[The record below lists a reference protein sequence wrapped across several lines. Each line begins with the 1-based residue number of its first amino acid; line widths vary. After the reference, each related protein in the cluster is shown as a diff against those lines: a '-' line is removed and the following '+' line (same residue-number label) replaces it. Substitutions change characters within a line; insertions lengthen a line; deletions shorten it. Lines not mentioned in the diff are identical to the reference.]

1 MPTPPGPILF
11 RHLSVFQRLLVG
23 TLLIVAFSII
33 LGYSTLSLMRDMAED
48 ANTVY
53 RHTFIATSSLQQAKE
68 SVERMRA
75 AMREQ
80 IIEVDEA
87 IKAEQ
92 VATLRR
98 EERLFHDCM
107 EAVRA
112 NFRGD
117 PALIDALVSRY
128 DDFLS
133 MRDSAMALAEN
144 REIQEAWRLTESSPQ
159 NPADLLL
166 HAIDELMHAARSTAE
181 HFFQSSVAENRT
193 TLFKAI
199 AAYGLFC
206 AMVVAITYLVSWS
219 IRRRL
224 LALTGCVKALADG
237 DLDVQVPYGEER
249 NEMGAMARSLEV
261 LRGVSRQMEQQ
272 RWIKAQMSET
282 ATALQQAGDLDSFGQ
297 RLAAV
302 AAQVSGAPYA
312 ALYVPNDDG
321 VHLDLVASL
330 GGIIGGP
337 PASIPKNGGLVGRCA
352 TTRAPVELTPPQGET
367 LRFAT
372 GLGDVHP
379 ASLRAYPLL
388 LGERLLG
395 VLELATLGPLPPRA
409 ATLLED
415 MLPMAALSQEV
426 LERNLHTRS
435 LLEQT
440 RTQATE
446 LEESRELLRRSEAF
460 FRAVFETAG
469 IGIVSERRGLGIDRS
484 NPAFSDFIGI
494 SESEL
499 RGRNLE
505 DFFHPDDR
513 EALDALLGRLD
524 PDRLEY
530 AHPHIGNP
538 EHDGQDSGSPDPARS
553 TITVRAEHRY
563 LRPDG
568 EVRWADVR
576 CALIGDRDV
585 TPRRVTLISDI
596 TELKE
601 QQTELKDTEAWY
613 RGIVHSAPDAMVV
626 VDGEGSIVLCNP
638 QLERLLGYETGE
650 LTGHMVEE
658 FLPEEVRERH
668 VRLRSHFLAS
678 PLQVIGHEREVVGVR
693 KDGTRLPLE
702 ISLSKLPP
710 SDRHPMSACAAL
722 RDISIRK
729 RTEAELRRAK
739 EMAEEATRLK
749 SDFLANMSHEIRTPM
764 NAIIGMAHLALKT
777 ELDPRQADYVRKIRA
792 SGQHLLGILNDIL
805 DFSKIEAGKLTVE
818 NTEFELETVLDTV
831 ANLVSEKAASK
842 GLEFV
847 LDVAADVP
855 PMLLGDPLRLGQIL
869 INYANNAVKFTEH
882 GEIVVRV
889 ETLETG
895 DADVL
900 LRFAVRDTGIGL
912 TDEQKARLFVS
923 FQQADTSTTRKYGGT
938 GLGLAIAR
946 KLAGLMGGD
955 VGVDSTPGG
964 GSTFWFTARLGLGAG
979 RRALLPRIDLRGLR
993 VLVVDDNPQAR
1004 MVLAHMLEGMT
1015 FRPVMADGGE
1025 SALRL
1030 LREARD
1036 SDTPFGMVFL
1046 DWQMPGMDGLE
1057 TARNIRAL
1065 APDLPVAIV
1074 TAHGREEI
1082 FAASEG
1088 VGVAAVLVKP
1098 VQPSL
1103 LFDTVMRLLG
1113 AVHPAPRAAVP
1124 PPDTRPA
1131 MLDGVRGARVLL
1143 VEDNE
1148 LNREV
1153 ALGLLAEAGLAPDA
1167 AEDGAQAVRM
1177 VSEGAYDLVLMD
1189 VQMPVMDGYEAT
1201 RTIRRTLGADSL
1213 PIVAMTANAMQ
1224 GDREACLAAGM
1235 NDHVAKP
1242 IDPDDLFAALI
1253 RWLPRRGGAEA
1264 RGETERNGTA
1274 DTPPIPHPLIPRPL
1288 GTGDARSVL
1297 DPEAGLR
1304 RVLGKQATY
1313 HTLLR
1318 RFVSQH
1324 ADAATRIAALIQ
1336 SGDTASATREAHTL
1350 KGVAGTLGARTVQAQ
1365 AADLETAL
1373 RHEAPAGRA
1382 EAVLALLR
1390 ISLEEAVRAMHG
1402 LLDDVRP
1409 GPGDTDAQEVPQDAD
1424 GNAPD
1429 AGPDAPAGPD
1439 GGLAGADMASVDVA
1453 GDGVAGGV
1461 PHALP
1466 DGLSEALLDRLETL
1480 IEEDDS
1486 EAVDIFNTH
1495 AETLRVALG
1504 QATVADM
1511 GKALRGFEFE
1521 AALEMLRSAR
1531 PARDG

>member
-1 MPTPPGPILF
+1 MPTLTGPMLF
-11 RHLSVFQRLLVG
+11 RHLSVFQRLLLG
-23 TLLIVAFSII
+23 TLLIVAFSIA
-33 LGYSTLSLMRDMAED
+33 LGYSTLTLLHGMAED
-48 ANTVY
+48 ADTVY

-68 SVERMRA
+68 SVERMRS

-92 VATLRR
+92 MTILRR
-98 EERLFHDCM
+98 EERLFHDGLD
-107 EAVRA
+107 ALRA

-117 PALIDALVSRY
+117 PALIEAMARRY

-133 MRDSAMALAEN
+133 MRDRAMALAEN

-159 NPADLLL
+159 NPADRLL
-166 HAIDELMHAARSTAE
+166 ASIDELMQAARSTAE

-193 TLFKAI
+193 MLIKAV
-199 AAYGLFC
+199 AAYALFC
-206 AMVVAITYLVSWS
+206 GMVIVITYLVSWA

-224 LALTGCVKALADG
+224 LALTGCVQALADG

-282 ATALQQAGDLDSFGQ
+282 ATALQQAGDLHAFGQ
-297 RLAAV
+297 RLTTLS
-302 AAQVSGAPYA
+302 AQMANAPYA

-330 GGIIGGP
+330 GGVSGGP
-337 PASIPKNGGLVGRCA
+337 PDNLPKGDGLVGRCA
-352 TTRAPVELTPPQGET
+352 VTRAPVELTPPTGET
-367 LRFAT
+367 LRFTT
-372 GLGDVHP
+372 GLGEVEP
-379 ASLRAYPLL
+379 ASLRAYPLM

-409 ATLLED
+409 VTLFED

-426 LERNLHTRS
+426 LERNLHTRG

-440 RTQATE
+440 RSQASE
-446 LEESRELLRRSEAF
+446 LEESRELLRRSESF

-469 IGIVSERRGLGIDRS
+469 IGIVSERRGLGIDRA
-484 NPAFSDFIGI
+484 NPAFIDFIGV
-494 SESEL
+494 SEPEL
-499 RGRNLE
+499 RGRDLE

-513 EALDALLGRLD
+513 TALQALLQRLD
-524 PDRLEY
+524 PD
-530 AHPHIGNP
+530 APP
-538 EHDGQDSGSPDPARS
+538 PASQVPDGQAPNGQDHARGV
-553 TITVRAEHRY
+553 ITVRAEHRY

-576 CALIGDRDV
+576 CALIGDEDV
-585 TPRRVTLISDI
+585 TPRRVTLINDI

-601 QQTELKDTEAWY
+601 QQAELKETEAWY

-626 VDGEGSIVLCNP
+626 ADGDGRIVLCNP
-638 QLERLLGYETGE
+638 QLERLLGYEAGE
-650 LTGHMVEE
+650 LTGRLVED
-658 FLPEEVRERH
+658 FLPEELRERH
-668 VRLRSHFLAS
+668 VALRNDFLVS
-678 PLQVIGHEREVVGVR
+678 PLKVIGHEREVVGVR

-702 ISLSKLPP
+702 ISLSKLPASERYP
-710 SDRHPMSACAAL
+710 VSACGAL
-722 RDISIRK
+722 RDISLRK
-729 RTEAELRRAK
+729 QSEAELRRAK
-739 EMAEEATRLK
+739 EMAEEATQLK

-777 ELDPRQADYVRKIRA
+777 DLDPRQTDYVRKIRA

-805 DFSKIEAGKLTVE
+805 DFSKIEAGKLAVE

-831 ANLVSEKAASK
+831 ANLVSEKAAAK

-847 LDVAADVP
+847 LDVASGVP
-855 PMLLGDPLRLGQIL
+855 PVLRGDPLRLGQIL

-882 GEIVVRV
+882 GEVVV
-889 ETLETG
+889 HVATLEKG
-895 DADVL
+895 ENDVL
-900 LRFAVRDTGIGL
+900 LRLAVRDTGIGL
-912 TDEQKARLFVS
+912 TPEQKERLFVS

-938 GLGLAIAR
+938 GLGLAIAK
-946 KLAGLMGGD
+946 KLADLMGGE

-964 GSTFWFTARLGLGAG
+964 GSTFWFTARLGLGSG
-979 RRALLPRIDLRGLR
+979 RRPLVPRIDLRGLR

-1015 FRPVMADGGE
+1015 FRTAEADGGE
-1025 SALRL
+1025 AALQL
-1030 LREARD
+1030 LQEAQA
-1036 SDTPFGMVFL
+1036 SNTPFGMVFL

-1057 TARNIRAL
+1057 TARHIRAL
-1065 APDLPVAIV
+1065 SPDLPMAIV

-1088 VGVAAVLVKP
+1088 VGVDAVLVKP

-1103 LFDTVMRLLG
+1103 LFDTTMRLLG
-1113 AVHPAPRAAVP
+1113 AVHPTPRASAQ

-1131 MLDGVRGARVLL
+1131 MLDGVQGARVLL

-1153 ALGLLAEAGLAPDA
+1153 ALGLLAEAGLVPDA

-1177 VSEGAYDLVLMD
+1177 VMEGHYDLVLMD

-1201 RTIRRTLGADSL
+1201 RTIRRTLGADLL

-1253 RWLPRRGGAEA
+1253 RWLPKRGDSPATPHPA
-1264 RGETERNGTA
+1264 PA
-1274 DTPPIPHPLIPRPL
+1274 SSTPPPDPASAQE
-1288 GTGDARSVL
+1288 DARHIL

-1304 RVLGKQATY
+1304 RVLGKQGTY
-1313 HTLLR
+1313 HTLLH

-1324 ADAATRIAALIQ
+1324 ADAATRIAGFIA
-1336 SGDTASATREAHTL
+1336 SGDGTSATREAHTL
-1350 KGVAGTLGARTVQAQ
+1350 KGVAGTLGARNVQAR
-1365 AADLETAL
+1365 AAELEAAL
-1373 RHEAPAGRA
+1373 RHAAPAERRSQVL
-1382 EAVLALLR
+1382 AVLGD
-1390 ISLEEAVRAMHG
+1390 SLDEAVRAMRR
-1402 LLDDVRP
+1402 LLDDARP
-1409 GPGDTDAQEVPQDAD
+1409 VSGGMAAGPGSVEHGPAGSAAASRAAPAQGNTLPGSTGPNDAQ
-1424 GNAPD
+1424 
-1429 AGPDAPAGPD
+1429 PA
-1439 GGLAGADMASVDVA
+1439 VT
-1453 GDGVAGGV
+1453 
-1461 PHALP
+1461 LP
-1466 DGLSEALLDRLETL
+1466 DGALLDDTLLDRLEMF
-1480 IEEDDS
+1480 IEDDDS
-1486 EAVDIFNTH
+1486 EAVDLFNTH
-1495 AETLRVALG
+1495 AEALRAALG
-1504 QATVADM
+1504 SPVVDEM
-1511 GKALRGFEFE
+1511 GEALRAFEFE
-1521 AALEMLRSAR
+1521 RALEMLRLAR
-1531 PARDG
+1531 AGHTA

>member
-1 MPTPPGPILF
+1 MSTIPGPMLF
-11 RHLSVFQRLLVG
+11 RHLSVFQRLLIG
-23 TLLIVAFSII
+23 TLLIVAFSIA
-33 LGYSTLSLMRDMAED
+33 LGYGTLRLMRGMAED
-48 ANTVY
+48 ADTVY
-53 RHTFIATSSLQQAKE
+53 RHTFIATSRLQQAKE
-68 SVERMRA
+68 SVERIRA
-75 AMREQ
+75 TMREQ
-80 IIEVDEA
+80 IIEVDET

-107 EAVRA
+107 DAVRA

-117 PALIDALVSRY
+117 PALVDAMESRY

-133 MRDSAMALAEN
+133 MRDRAMVLAEN
-144 REIQEAWRLTESSPQ
+144 REIQEAWRLTESSPR
-159 NPADLLL
+159 NPADRLLL
-166 HAIDELMHAARSTAE
+166 SMDELMHAARDTAE
-181 HFFQSSVAENRT
+181 QFFQASVAQNR
-193 TLFKAI
+193 AI
-199 AAYGLFC
+199 LARAMAAYALFC
-206 AMVVAITYLVSWS
+206 AMVIAITYLVSWT

-224 LALTGCVKALADG
+224 LALTGCVKSLADG
-237 DLDVQVPYGEER
+237 DLDVRVPYGEER

-282 ATALQQAGDLDSFGQ
+282 ATALQQAGDLPSFGQ

-302 AAQVSGAPYA
+302 AAHVAGAPYA
-312 ALYVPNDDG
+312 ALYVPGEDG
-321 VHLDLVASL
+321 AHLDLVASL
-330 GGIIGGP
+330 GGIAGGP
-337 PASIPKNGGLVGRCA
+337 PARAPMDGSLVGRCA
-352 TTRAPVELTPPQGET
+352 ATRTPVDLTPPAGGT
-367 LRFAT
+367 LRFST
-372 GLGDVHP
+372 GLGDMEP

-388 LGERLLG
+388 LGDRLLS

-409 ATLLED
+409 ATLFED
-415 MLPMAALSQEV
+415 ILPMAALSQEV

-440 RTQATE
+440 RTQANE

-469 IGIVSERRGLGIDRS
+469 IGIVSEGRGRGIDRA
-484 NPAFSDFIGI
+484 NPAFTDFIGI
-494 SESEL
+494 GEPEL
-499 RGRNLE
+499 LGRDLE

-513 EALDALLGRLD
+513 AAVEALLGRLTS
-524 PDRLEY
+524 
-530 AHPHIGNP
+530 
-538 EHDGQDSGSPDPARS
+538 DGPAPAA
-553 TITVRAEHRY
+553 VRAEHRY

-576 CALIGDRDV
+576 CALISDRHID
-585 TPRRVTLISDI
+585 PRRVTLINDI

-626 VDGEGSIVLCNP
+626 IDSAGRIVLCNP
-638 QLERLLGYETGE
+638 QFERLLGYETGE
-650 LTGHMVEE
+650 LTGHLVEE
-658 FLPEEVRERH
+658 FLPAELRDRH
-668 VRLRSHFLAS
+668 VALRNRFLAS
-678 PLQVIGHEREVVGVR
+678 PLRVIGHEREVTGVR
-693 KDGTRLPLE
+693 KDGARLPLE

-710 SDRHPMSACAAL
+710 SERHPVSACAAL

-777 ELDPRQADYVRKIRA
+777 ELDPRQAGYVRKIRA
-792 SGQHLLGILNDIL
+792 AGQHLLGILNDIL

-831 ANLVSEKAASK
+831 ANLVSEKATAK

-855 PMLLGDPLRLGQIL
+855 PVLRGDPLRLGQIL
-869 INYANNAVKFTEH
+869 INYANNAVKFTER
-882 GEIVVRV
+882 GEIVVHV
-889 ETLETG
+889 ETLERG
-895 DADVL
+895 DDDAL

-912 TDEQKARLFVS
+912 TPEQKARLFVS

-946 KLAGLMGGD
+946 KLADLMGGD
-955 VGVDSTPGG
+955 VGVDSAPGQ

-979 RRALLPRIDLRGLR
+979 RRQLVPRIDLRGLR

-1004 MVLAHMLEGMT
+1004 TVLAQMLEGMT
-1015 FRPVMADGGE
+1015 FRPAEADGGE
-1025 SALRL
+1025 AALRL
-1030 LREARD
+1030 LREAEA
-1036 SDTPFGMVFL
+1036 SGAPFGMVFL

-1057 TARNIRAL
+1057 TARQIRSQ
-1065 APDLPVAIV
+1065 APGLPVAIV
-1074 TAHGREEI
+1074 TAYGREEI
-1082 FAASEG
+1082 FAASES
-1088 VGVAAVLVKP
+1088 VGVQAVLVKP

-1103 LFDTVMRLLG
+1103 LFDTAMRLLG
-1113 AVHPAPRAAVP
+1113 GAHASPRAAAP
-1124 PPDTRPA
+1124 PPGARPA
-1131 MLDGVRGARVLL
+1131 MLEGVQGARVLL
-1143 VEDNE
+1143 AEDNE

-1153 ALGLLAEAGLAPDA
+1153 ALGLLAEAGLAVDA

-1177 VSEGAYDLVLMD
+1177 VMEGGYGLVLMD

-1201 RTIRRTLGADSL
+1201 RAIRRTLDADRL

-1242 IDPDDLFAALI
+1242 IDPDELFAALI
-1253 RWLPRRGGAEA
+1253 RWLPRRTGA
-1264 RGETERNGTA
+1264 
-1274 DTPPIPHPLIPRPL
+1274 TPPDSAPAGQDGIRDI
-1288 GTGDARSVL
+1288 L

-1313 HTLLR
+1313 RALLR

-1324 ADAATRIAALIQ
+1324 ADAAARIAGLME
-1336 SGDTASATREAHTL
+1336 SGDGASATREAHTL
-1350 KGVAGTLGARTVQAQ
+1350 KGMAGTLGARAVQAH
-1365 AADLETAL
+1365 AEELESAL
-1373 RHEAPAGRA
+1373 RHEAPAERA
-1382 EAVLALLR
+1382 AQVLAALGAALDE
-1390 ISLEEAVRAMHG
+1390 SVRAMRR
-1402 LLDDVRP
+1402 LLDSAPPAPEGAEP
-1409 GPGDTDAQEVPQDAD
+1409 GAEAEST
-1424 GNAPD
+1424 
-1429 AGPDAPAGPD
+1429 
-1439 GGLAGADMASVDVA
+1439 
-1453 GDGVAGGV
+1453 GDGAPGQPVQM
-1461 PHALP
+1461 
-1466 DGLSEALLDRLETL
+1466 DDTLLDRLETL

-1486 EAVDIFNTH
+1486 EAVDLFNAH
-1495 AETLRVALG
+1495 AEALRAALG
-1504 QATVADM
+1504 QATVARM
-1511 GKALRGFEFE
+1511 GEALRAFEFE
-1521 AALEMLRSAR
+1521 TALEMLRAAR
-1531 PARDG
+1531 PTRDG

>member
-1 MPTPPGPILF
+1 MSTLPGPMLF
-11 RHLSVFQRLLVG
+11 RHLSVFQRLLLG
-23 TLLIVAFSII
+23 TLLIVAFSIA
-33 LGYSTLSLMRDMAED
+33 LGYSTLTLLHGMAED
-48 ANTVY
+48 ADTVY

-68 SVERMRA
+68 SVERMRS

-80 IIEVDEA
+80 IIEVDDA

-92 VATLRR
+92 MATLRR

-107 EAVRA
+107 GAVRA

-117 PALIDALVSRY
+117 PALIEAMARRY

-133 MRDSAMALAEN
+133 MRDRAMALAEN

-159 NPADLLL
+159 NPADRLL
-166 HAIDELMHAARSTAE
+166 ASIDELMQAARSTAE

-193 TLFKAI
+193 MLFKAV
-199 AAYGLFC
+199 AAYALFC
-206 AMVVAITYLVSWS
+206 GMVIVITYLVSWA

-282 ATALQQAGDLDSFGQ
+282 ATALQQAGDLHAFGQ
-297 RLAAV
+297 RLTV
-302 AAQVSGAPYA
+302 LSAQMANAPYA

-321 VHLDLVASL
+321 MHLDLVASL
-330 GGIIGGP
+330 GGVSGGP
-337 PASIPKNGGLVGRCA
+337 PASLPKGDGLVGRCA
-352 TTRAPVELTPPQGET
+352 VTRAPVNLTPPEGET
-367 LRFAT
+367 LRFTT
-372 GLGDVHP
+372 GLGEVEP
-379 ASLRAYPLL
+379 ASLRAYPLM

-395 VLELATLGPLPPRA
+395 VLELATLGPLSPRA
-409 ATLLED
+409 ATLFED

-440 RTQATE
+440 RTQANE

-469 IGIVSERRGLGIDRS
+469 IGIVSERRGLGIDRA
-484 NPAFSDFIGI
+484 NPAFSDFIGV
-494 SESEL
+494 SEPEL
-499 RGRNLE
+499 RGRDLE
-505 DFFHPDDR
+505 DFFHPDDSAAL
-513 EALDALLGRLD
+513 EALLQ
-524 PDRLEY
+524 RLEPDDL
-530 AHPHIGNP
+530 APGGRAP
-538 EHDGQDSGSPDPARS
+538 GGQDHARGV
-553 TITVRAEHRY
+553 ITVRAEHRY

-576 CALIGDRDV
+576 CALIGDEDV
-585 TPRRVTLISDI
+585 TPRRVTLINDI

-601 QQTELKDTEAWY
+601 QQAELKETEAWY

-626 VDGEGSIVLCNP
+626 ADGDGRIVLCNP
-638 QLERLLGYETGE
+638 QLERLRGYEAGE
-650 LTGHMVEE
+650 LTGHLVEE
-658 FLPEEVRERH
+658 FLPKELRERH
-668 VRLRSHFLAS
+668 VTLRNNFLAS
-678 PLQVIGHEREVVGVR
+678 PLNIIGHEREVVGVR
-693 KDGTRLPLE
+693 KDGARLPLE
-702 ISLSKLPP
+702 ISLSKLPASERYP
-710 SDRHPMSACAAL
+710 VSACGAL
-722 RDISIRK
+722 RDISLRK
-729 RTEAELRRAK
+729 QSEAELRRAK

-777 ELDPRQADYVRKIRA
+777 DLDPRQTDYVRKIRA

-831 ANLVSEKAASK
+831 ANLVSEKAAAK

-847 LDVAADVP
+847 LDVASDVP
-855 PMLLGDPLRLGQIL
+855 PVLRGDPLRLGQIL

-882 GEIVVRV
+882 GEVVV
-889 ETLETG
+889 HVATLEKG
-895 DADVL
+895 EDSVL
-900 LRFAVRDTGIGL
+900 LRLAVRDTGIGL
-912 TDEQKARLFVS
+912 TPEQKERLFVS

-938 GLGLAIAR
+938 GLGLAIAK
-946 KLAGLMGGD
+946 KLADLMGGE
-955 VGVDSTPGG
+955 VGVDSTPGE
-964 GSTFWFTARLGLGAG
+964 GSTFWFTARLGLGSG
-979 RRALLPRIDLRGLR
+979 HRALVPRIDLRGLR

-1004 MVLAHMLEGMT
+1004 MVLAHMLRGMT
-1015 FRPVMADGGE
+1015 FRTAEADGGE
-1025 SALRL
+1025 AALQL
-1030 LREARD
+1030 LQEAQA
-1036 SDTPFGMVFL
+1036 SNTPFGMVFL

-1065 APDLPVAIV
+1065 APGLPMAIV

-1088 VGVAAVLVKP
+1088 VGVDAVLVKP

-1103 LFDTVMRLLG
+1103 LFDTTMRLLG
-1113 AVHPAPRAAVP
+1113 AVHPTPLASASR
-1124 PPDTRPA
+1124 PDTRPD
-1131 MLDGVRGARVLL
+1131 MLDGVQGARVLL

-1177 VSEGAYDLVLMD
+1177 VMEGHYDLVLMD

-1201 RTIRRTLGADSL
+1201 RTIRRTLRANQL
-1213 PIVAMTANAMQ
+1213 PIVAMTANTMQ

-1242 IDPDDLFAALI
+1242 IDPDDLFTALI
-1253 RWLPRRGGAEA
+1253 RWLPKRGDDGPATPHPA
-1264 RGETERNGTA
+1264 PAPSTL
-1274 DTPPIPHPLIPRPL
+1274 PPIPAA
-1288 GTGDARSVL
+1288 GQDDARRIL

-1304 RVLGKQATY
+1304 RVLGKQGTY
-1313 HTLLR
+1313 HTLLH

-1324 ADAATRIAALIQ
+1324 ADAATRIAGFIA
-1336 SGDTASATREAHTL
+1336 SGDGASATREAHTL
-1350 KGVAGTLGARTVQAQ
+1350 KGVAGTLGARDVQAR
-1365 AADLETAL
+1365 AADLEAVL
-1373 RHEAPAGRA
+1373 RHAAPAERA
-1382 EAVLALLR
+1382 SQVLTVLAA
-1390 ISLEEAVRAMHG
+1390 SLDEAVRAMRH
-1402 LLDDVRP
+1402 LLDDARP
-1409 GPGDTDAQEVPQDAD
+1409 VSGDITAQGGALPGDPPPNEVQPT
-1424 GNAPD
+1424 AP
-1429 AGPDAPAGPD
+1429 
-1439 GGLAGADMASVDVA
+1439 
-1453 GDGVAGGV
+1453 
-1461 PHALP
+1461 LP
-1466 DGLSEALLDRLETL
+1466 DHTLPNGTLLDDTLLDRLEL
-1480 IEEDDS
+1480 FIEDDDS
-1486 EAVDIFNTH
+1486 EAVDLFNAH
-1495 AETLRVALG
+1495 ADALRTALG
-1504 QATVADM
+1504 PSAVDDM
-1511 GKALRGFEFE
+1511 GEALRAFEFE
-1521 AALEMLRSAR
+1521 RALEVLRSAR
-1531 PARDG
+1531 AGQKP

>member
-1 MPTPPGPILF
+1 MPTITGPMLF
-11 RHLSVFQRLLVG
+11 RHLSVFQRLLIG
-23 TLLIVAFSII
+23 TLLIVAFSIA
-33 LGYSTLSLMRDMAED
+33 LGYGTLRLMRGMAED
-48 ANTVY
+48 ADTVY
-53 RHTFIATSSLQQAKE
+53 RHTFIATSKLQQAKE

-107 EAVRA
+107 DAVRA

-117 PALIDALVSRY
+117 PALIDAMESRY

-133 MRDSAMALAEN
+133 MRDRAMALAEN
-144 REIQEAWRLTESSPQ
+144 REIQEAWRLTESSPR
-159 NPADLLL
+159 NPADRLLL
-166 HAIDELMHAARSTAE
+166 SMDELMHAARSRAE
-181 HFFQSSVAENRT
+181 QFFQTSVAQNRAM
-193 TLFKAI
+193 LAKAM
-199 AAYGLFC
+199 AAYALFC
-206 AMVVAITYLVSWS
+206 AMVIAITYLVSWT

-224 LALTGCVKALADG
+224 LALTGCVKSLADG
-237 DLDVQVPYGEER
+237 DLDVRVPYGEER

-282 ATALQQAGDLDSFGQ
+282 ATALQQAGDLSSFGQ

-302 AAQVSGAPYA
+302 AAHVAGAPYA
-312 ALYVPNDDG
+312 ALYVPDEDG
-321 VHLDLVASL
+321 AHLDLVASL
-330 GGIIGGP
+330 GGVAGGP
-337 PASIPKNGGLVGRCA
+337 PARAPMDGSLVGRCA
-352 TTRAPVELTPPQGET
+352 AMRTPVDLTPPAGGT
-367 LRFAT
+367 LRFST
-372 GLGDVHP
+372 GLGDMEP

-388 LGERLLG
+388 LGDRLLS
-395 VLELATLGPLPPRA
+395 VLELATLGPLPPRV
-409 ATLLED
+409 ATLFED
-415 MLPMAALSQEV
+415 ILPMAALSQEV

-440 RTQATE
+440 RTQANE

-469 IGIVSERRGLGIDRS
+469 IGIVSEGRGRGIDRA
-484 NPAFSDFIGI
+484 NPAFTDFIGI
-494 SESEL
+494 GEPEL
-499 RGRNLE
+499 LGRDLE

-513 EALDALLGRLD
+513 AAVEALLGRLTSDSPAPHAFD
-524 PDRLEY
+524 PDGPNRGDRED
-530 AHPHIGNP
+530 P
-538 EHDGQDSGSPDPARS
+538 EEQGGREDWGDREEQGEQGYQREQGRAPV
-553 TITVRAEHRY
+553 TVRAEHRY

-576 CALIGDRDV
+576 CALISDRHIA
-585 TPRRVTLISDI
+585 PRRVTLINDI

-601 QQTELKDTEAWY
+601 QQAELKDTEAWY

-626 VDGEGSIVLCNP
+626 IDSAGRIVLCNP
-638 QLERLLGYETGE
+638 QFERLLGYETDE
-650 LTGHMVEE
+650 LTGHLVEE
-658 FLPEEVRERH
+658 FLPAELRDRH
-668 VRLRSHFLAS
+668 VVLRNHFLSS
-678 PLQVIGHEREVVGVR
+678 PLKVIGHEREVTGVR
-693 KDGTRLPLE
+693 KDGARLPLE

-710 SDRHPMSACAAL
+710 SERHPVSACAAL

-777 ELDPRQADYVRKIRA
+777 ELDPRQAGYVRKIRA
-792 SGQHLLGILNDIL
+792 AGQHLLGILNDIL

-831 ANLVSEKAASK
+831 ANLVSEKATAK

-855 PMLLGDPLRLGQIL
+855 PVLRGDPLRLGQIL
-869 INYANNAVKFTEH
+869 INYANNAVKFTER
-882 GEIVVRV
+882 GEIVVHV
-889 ETLETG
+889 ETLERG
-895 DADVL
+895 DDDVL

-912 TDEQKARLFVS
+912 TPEQKARLFVS

-946 KLAGLMGGD
+946 KLANLMGGD
-955 VGVDSTPGG
+955 VGVDSAPGQ

-979 RRALLPRIDLRGLR
+979 RRQLVPRIDLRGLR

-1004 MVLAHMLEGMT
+1004 TVLAQMLEGMT
-1015 FRPVMADGGE
+1015 FRPAEADGGE
-1025 SALRL
+1025 AALRL
-1030 LREARD
+1030 LREAEV
-1036 SDTPFGMVFL
+1036 SGAPFGMVFL

-1057 TARNIRAL
+1057 TARQIRSQT
-1065 APDLPVAIV
+1065 PDLPVAIV
-1074 TAHGREEI
+1074 TAYGREEI

-1088 VGVAAVLVKP
+1088 VGVQAVLVKP

-1103 LFDTVMRLLG
+1103 LFDTAMRLLG
-1113 AVHPAPRAAVP
+1113 AVNPAPRAAAP
-1124 PPDTRPA
+1124 PPGTRPA
-1131 MLDGVRGARVLL
+1131 MLAGVQGTRVLL

-1153 ALGLLAEAGLAPDA
+1153 ALGLLAEAGLAADA

-1177 VSEGAYDLVLMD
+1177 VMQGDYDLVLMD
-1189 VQMPVMDGYEAT
+1189 VQMPIMDGYEAT
-1201 RTIRRTLGADSL
+1201 RAIRRTLDADRL

-1242 IDPDDLFAALI
+1242 IDPDELFAALI
-1253 RWLPRRGGAEA
+1253 RWLPRRTG
-1264 RGETERNGTA
+1264 
-1274 DTPPIPHPLIPRPL
+1274 DTPP
-1288 GTGDARSVL
+1288 DAAPAHVPDGPPAGQDDDRRIL

-1313 HTLLR
+1313 RALLR

-1324 ADAATRIAALIQ
+1324 AGAAARIAGLME
-1336 SGDTASATREAHTL
+1336 SGDGASATREAHTL
-1350 KGVAGTLGARTVQAQ
+1350 KGMAGTLGARAVQAH
-1365 AADLETAL
+1365 AEELESAL
-1373 RHEAPAGRA
+1373 RHEAPAERA
-1382 EAVLALLR
+1382 AQVLAVLGTALDA
-1390 ISLEEAVRAMHG
+1390 SVRAMQR
-1402 LLDDVRP
+1402 LLDDAPPVP
-1409 GPGDTDAQEVPQDAD
+1409 GGTES
-1424 GNAPD
+1424 G
-1429 AGPDAPAGPD
+1429 
-1439 GGLAGADMASVDVA
+1439 AGAEAT
-1453 GDGVAGGV
+1453 GDAAPGA
-1461 PHALP
+1461 PLP
-1466 DGLSEALLDRLETL
+1466 GTREAPSAATPGQPVHLDDTLLDRLETL

-1486 EAVDIFNTH
+1486 EAVDLFNAH
-1495 AETLRVALG
+1495 AEALRAALG
-1504 QATVADM
+1504 QATVTRM
-1511 GKALRGFEFE
+1511 GEALRAFEFE
-1521 AALEMLRSAR
+1521 TALEMLRAAR